1 MSLPTEVLIHI
12 NSFICKKYFDIEKDI
27 LEALHIPRPLQFN
40 PCETIKYKDIHVC
53 KIHDD
58 ENLYKCFTVL
68 KQITVFKQITNK
80 NIDCI
85 HFETAEICLLALPYI
100 SDFGN
105 YRHHCCSGKGIMF
118 KDYDNA
124 LNI

>member
-1 MSLPTEVLIHI
+1 MSLPTELLIHI
-12 NSFICKKYFDIEKDI
+12 NTFICKKHFDIEKDI
-27 LEALHIPRPLQFN
+27 LEALHIRHPLRFN

-68 KQITVFKQITNK
+68 KKITNK
-80 NIDCI
+80 NIDSI

-105 YRHHCCSGKGIMF
+105 VRHHCCSGKGIMF
-118 KDYDNA
+118 KDYDKRIEY
-124 LNI
+124 LEYTP

>member
-1 MSLPTEVLIHI
+1 MSLPTELLIHI
-12 NSFICKKYFDIEKDI
+12 NSFICKKHFDIEKDI

-68 KQITVFKQITNK
+68 KQITNK
-80 NIDCI
+80 NIVSI

-105 YRHHCCSGKGIMF
+105 VIKHCCSGTGIMF
-118 KDYDNA
+118 KNYDKRIEY
-124 LNI
+124 LEYTP

>member
-1 MSLPTEVLIHI
+1 MSLPTELLIHI
-12 NSFICKKYFDIEKDI
+12 NSFICKKHFDIEKDI

-68 KQITVFKQITNK
+68 KQITNK
-80 NIDCI
+80 NIVSI

-105 YRHHCCSGKGIMF
+105 VIKQCCSGTGIMF
-118 KDYDNA
+118 KNYDKRIEY
-124 LNI
+124 LEYTP

>member
-1 MSLPTEVLIHI
+1 MSLPTELLIHI
-12 NSFICKKYFDIEKDI
+12 NTFICKKHFDIEKDI

-68 KQITVFKQITNK
+68 KQIT
-80 NIDCI
+80 NINIVSI

-105 YRHHCCSGKGIMF
+105 VRCHCCSGRGIMF
-118 KDYDNA
+118 KDYDKRIEY
-124 LNI
+124 LEYTP